1 MVAEE
6 KDAGQSPIHSPPLRF
21 QVYERLLRMIVSGRL
36 RAGERLLE
44 SELASALGVSRGPI
58 REAFQLLER
67 DAWIVVE
74 PRRGTFV
81 RELTLDEINDFFDV
95 RVVLERH
102 AVMAAALR
110 ASEEQ
115 IADLEAKQ
123 AQAEELLLGGAT
135 EGLIDANSA
144 VHETLCASGNNEVL
158 SSVIY
163 SLSQRV
169 RTAVYPALLSHRS
182 VSVVAEHRE
191 LIAAVR
197 ERAVERTGKLMAQ
210 HSELTRAAYLN
221 VIGSEPD
228 AHRQRLFG

>member
-1 MVAEE
+1 VVGE
-6 KDAGQSPIHSPPLRF
+6 GQDTLEAPVHSPPLRF

-36 RAGERLLE
+36 RPGERLLE

-58 REAFQLLER
+58 REAFQLLDR
-67 DAWIVVE
+67 DAWIVVQ

-81 RELTLDEINDFFDV
+81 RELTLNEINDFFDV

-102 AVMAAALR
+102 AVMAAAVR
-110 ASEEQ
+110 ASEER

-123 AQAEELLLGGAT
+123 ERAEALLPGGASEELI
-135 EGLIDANSA
+135 EANSA
-144 VHETLCASGNNEVL
+144 VHEALCESGDNQVL

-182 VSVVAEHRE
+182 IAVVAEHRE

-197 ERAVERTGKLMAQ
+197 DRDVERTGELMSQ
-210 HSELTRAAYLN
+210 HSELTRGAYLDA
-221 VIGSEPD
+221 IGSELD
-228 AHRQRLFG
+228 AHRQRLFA

>member
-6 KDAGQSPIHSPPLRF
+6 KDGPESPVHSPPLRF

-67 DAWIVVE
+67 DAWIVVQ

-81 RELTLDEINDFFDV
+81 RELTLDEIHDFFDV

-110 ASEEQ
+110 VSEDQ

-123 AQAEELLLGGAT
+123 ARAEELFLGGAT
-135 EGLIDANSA
+135 EELIDANSA
-144 VHETLCASGNNEVL
+144 VHEALCASGDNEVL

-182 VSVVAEHRE
+182 IAVVAEHRE
-191 LIAAVR
+191 LIAAIR
-197 ERAVERTGKLMAQ
+197 ERAVERAGVLMAQ
-210 HSELTRAAYLN
+210 HSERTRAAYLDA
-221 VIGSEPD
+221 IGSELD
-228 AHRQRLFG
+228 AHRKRLFG